1 VSLANRCNRPN
12 EPPVKDG
19 MESWMKTG
27 LREASNGGYRA
38 GIAACFFLALA
49 GGLEAQDS
57 PASVSPVSPVARAA
71 RTSEPIVLD
80 GQLTENSWSEAQP
93 ISEFLQ
99 QDPQEGA
106 PASERTE
113 VRILFDN
120 QRIYFGVECTD
131 FNPGGIR
138 ATELRRDNNFDN
150 DDIFEIILDTFLDR
164 RNGYLFRINPL
175 GTQYDETVTNEGQ
188 ITNRNWDEKW
198 DSMARITGT
207 GWTAEIAI
215 PFKSV
220 RFLRADE
227 SEEMLWGVNFHR
239 TIKSKNEDVYWTAHS
254 RDFNFEEVSRA
265 GRLEGLTNIEGF
277 RFRLK
282 PYFTTG
288 ASKTFDNGL
297 FQTKHLTD
305 VGLEV
310 AKYVI
315 TPQLTLD
322 LTVNPDFAQADVDET
337 QVNLTR
343 FSLFFPERREFFQ
356 EGAGIFD
363 VGTGDGGFGGN
374 SSRVLLFH
382 SRHIGLSD
390 SREAIPIFGG
400 AKITGK
406 QGAFDIGAI
415 NMQTDRFEDNAGQNF
430 SVLRVKRNI
439 LARSYIGGI
448 LTRNTAGAVGPYNV
462 TGGLDAS
469 FTFLQNLNVRAFLA
483 KSDSRGTTGRD
494 MSGQASV
501 EWDSD
506 RFGFTL
512 DHVSIQETFSPP
524 MGFVPRPD
532 IKRTQAE
539 ASYSPRPNIRYIRQ
553 MDIQVGTEYISN
565 QAGHLEEREAD
576 IRFQAEFE
584 SGDEIQLQASR
595 SFVRLREE
603 FDIEGGTVI
612 PAGDYRSNE
621 FDISFE
627 GYNGRAIS
635 GEFQLGIGDFYTG
648 RQTSLEFGPRFKITS
663 NLSIDP
669 SYEWNRISMPDGL
682 RFSTHEFNGSVNYA
696 FNRRWLTRT
705 TVQLNSQDQEW
716 LFNFRLNYIFRP
728 GDDIFV
734 VYNETRNYGF
744 GATNR
749 LQDRAFIVKFTYSLD
764 R

>member
-1 VSLANRCNRPN
+1 MSNFRFSGVRLLAIIFLAGTMAGPSLAQGTTPQGEVPQGGGAQATQSPRLQAARVSAPI
-12 EPPVKDG
+12 VVDG
-19 MESWMKTG
+19 LLSEESWA
-27 LREASNGGYRA
+27 EA
-38 GIAACFFLALA
+38 
-49 GGLEAQDS
+49 
-57 PASVSPVSPVARAA
+57 
-71 RTSEPIVLD
+71 EPITQFV
-80 GQLTENSWSEAQP
+80 QR
-93 ISEFLQ
+93 
-99 QDPQEGA
+99 DPEEGA

-113 VRILFDN
+113 VRVLFDN
-120 QRIYFGVECTD
+120 QQIYFGVVCTD
-131 FNPGGIR
+131 SNPAGIR

-150 DDIFEIILDTFLDR
+150 DDIFEIILDTFFDR

-188 ITNRNWDEKW
+188 NNNRNWDEKW
-198 DSMARITGT
+198 DSQARITDT

-227 SEEMLWGVNFHR
+227 AEEMVWGVNFHR
-239 TIKSKNEDVYWTAHS
+239 TIKSKNEDVYWTAYN
-254 RDFNFEEVSRA
+254 RDFNFDEVSRA
-265 GRLEGLTNIEGF
+265 GRLEGLSGIEGF

-288 ASKTFDNGL
+288 GSKTFDDGL
-297 FQTKHLTD
+297 FRTKHLTD
-305 VGLEV
+305 VGIEV
-310 AKYVI
+310 AKFVI

-322 LTVNPDFAQADVDET
+322 MTINPDFAQTDVDEA

-343 FSLFFPERREFFQ
+343 FPVFFPERREFFQ
-356 EGAGIFD
+356 EGAGLFD
-363 VGTGDGGFGGN
+363 VGTGGGGFGGN

-382 SRHIGLSD
+382 SRRIGLSE

-400 AKITGK
+400 AKLTGK

-415 NMQTDRFEDNAGQNF
+415 NMQTDRFQESSGDILAGQNF
-430 SVLRVKRNI
+430 TVLRVRRNV

-448 LTRNTAGAVGPYNV
+448 LTRNTEGAVGPYNV

-469 FTFLQNLNVRAFLA
+469 FTFLQNLNFRAFLA
-483 KSDSRGTTGRD
+483 RSDSRASAGNELA
-494 MSGQASV
+494 GQASI

-506 RFGFTL
+506 RFGFGL
-512 DHVSIQETFSPP
+512 DHVSIQENFSPP

-553 MDIQVGTEYISN
+553 MDIGVSTEYISN
-565 QAGHLEEREAD
+565 QAGDLEERDAE
-576 IRFQAEFE
+576 ISFQTEFE
-584 SGDEIQLQASR
+584 SGDDIQLQFSR
-595 SFVRLREE
+595 SFERLREE
-603 FDIEGGTVI
+603 FDIEGGTII
-612 PAGDYRSNE
+612 PPGDYRSDE
-621 FDISFE
+621 FQISAE
-627 GYNGRAIS
+627 TYDGRAIS
-635 GEFQLGIGDFYTG
+635 GEFQLGMGDFYTG
-648 RQTSLEFGPRFKITS
+648 RQTTLEFGPQFKITS

-669 SYEWNRISMPDGL
+669 SYEWNRISMPGGL

-705 TVQLNSQDQEW
+705 TVQLNSQDKEY

-734 VYNETRNYGF
+734 VYNESRNYGS
-744 GATNR
+744 GITNR